1 MLYVNLSFSHRVE
14 MFEEA
19 TPATSIQI
27 DEMTSTNYEIC
38 TADFWFAFNLT
49 RQNARFAYINV
60 S

>member
-1 MLYVNLSFSHRVE
+1 

-38 TADFWFAFNLT
+38 TADFWFEFNLT